1 MIGMQDQDLV
11 HRLFDDRIEDVFLGR
26 DSKQHLQEIA
36 GIGEIVARI
45 RGGLFNGVLVA
56 HGGDS
61 GHFRQQPRGGQRP
74 VLRIFHIQDI
84 MIERRQRPH
93 QGTHQRHR
101 VRIATKAAAH
111 AGYLLMHQ
119 GMAGDGFAKRLI
131 AGLIR
136 RVAPQHNVRHLEK
149 ITLAGQLVHRIAAV
163 QQHAVFRID
172 PRDRRL
178 ASGGVGEA
186 GVVAAESGLIQLAYV
201 DPHVAPAS
209 RHLRQGDGRRLPGNR
224 KR

>member
-11 HRLFDDRIEDVFLGR
+11 HRLLDNRIEDVLFGR
-26 DSKQHLQEIA
+26 DSKQHLQEIS

-45 RGGLFNGVLVA
+45 GGGLFNGVLVA

-74 VLRIFHIQDI
+74 VLRIFHVQNI

-93 QGTHQRHR
+93 QSTHQRHR
-101 VRIATKAAAH
+101 VRIAAKAAAH
-111 AGYLLMHQ
+111 AGYLLVHQ
-119 GMAGDGFAKRLI
+119 GMAGDGLAKRLI

-136 RVAPQHNVRHLEK
+136 RVAPQHDVRHLEK
-149 ITLAGQLVHRIAAV
+149 ITLASQLIHWIAAV

-186 GVVAAESGLIQLAYV
+186 GVVAAESGVIQLAYV
-201 DPHVAPAS
+201 DSHMAPGS